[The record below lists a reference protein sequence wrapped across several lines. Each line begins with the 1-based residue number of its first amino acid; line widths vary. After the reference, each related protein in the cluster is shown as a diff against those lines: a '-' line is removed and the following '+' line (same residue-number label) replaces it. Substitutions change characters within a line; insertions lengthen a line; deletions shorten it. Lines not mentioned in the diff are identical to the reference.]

1 MAYLNSYTQ
10 NEGKKGGDGTNDPK
24 IRIVTCIHIQSMRI
38 SCRGREKGG
47 TGGGGAGVLTIQV
60 YQLQFSGIV
69 KLLKY
74 TVVVH
79 IGLANNPHTLCSQQ
93 FLLNLFRLKKKFLDP
108 HRSACIDGRCP
119 YLLFLVNI
127 NTYIVRSS

>member
-47 TGGGGAGVLTIQV
+47 TGGGGAGGADNSGLSITIFRYCKV
-60 YQLQFSGIV
+60 IKIHRSCTYRL
-69 KLLKY
+69 
-74 TVVVH
+74 
-79 IGLANNPHTLCSQQ
+79 SQQ
-93 FLLNLFRLKKKFLDP
+93 PPTL
-108 HRSACIDGRCP
+108 SA
-119 YLLFLVNI
+119 VN
-127 NTYIVRSS
+127 NFC

>member
-10 NEGKKGGDGTNDPK
+10 NEEKKRGGGNGTNDPT
-24 IRIVTCIHIQSMRI
+24 IRIVTCIHIHSMRI

-47 TGGGGAGVLTIQV
+47 TGGGVLTIQI
-60 YQLQFSGIV
+60 YQFQFSGIV

-79 IGLANNPHTLCSQQ
+79 IGLANNP
-93 FLLNLFRLKKKFLDP
+93 P
-108 HRSACIDGRCP
+108 HSLQSTI
-119 YLLFLVNI
+119 FF
-127 NTYIVRSS
+127 